1 MEQRQGRYSIIV
13 LLLLV
18 TLVVGFSTY
27 TVYRRAGGS
36 VNSNPFLKPSGSPSV
51 LGEQTTLNE
60 PTLEQTPVIPSVYDI
75 SEEPAQ
81 LENED
86 SKSDTDNNISDLS
99 DFSKDKDYTPTDKAL
114 SELEKKA
121 QLIVSQVENG
131 TVKPEEL
138 FSPVLVDFFGTE
150 DLQKVFRG
158 VKGVSFS
165 NFKLNTQ
172 TEATA
177 DCVLNEETVFVN
189 YTCYFNLFENTWY
202 LYKTTLR

>member
-75 SEEPAQ
+75 SEENSENTPSES
-81 LENED
+81 LEEGQGNNSSSD
-86 SKSDTDNNISDLS
+86 SSDNKNVDLTQ
-99 DFSKDKDYTPTDKAL
+99 SKLTAVEEKAN
-114 SELEKKA
+114 
-121 QLIVSQVENG
+121 LIVSQVENG
-131 TVKPEEL
+131 AVKPEEL
-138 FSPVLVDFFGTE
+138 FSPVLVDFFGAA
-150 DLQKVFRG
+150 DMQKVFEG
-158 VKGVSFS
+158 VKSVKFS
-165 NFKLNTQ
+165 NFNLTSDTQ
-172 TEATA
+172 ATS
-177 DCVLNEETVFVN
+177 DCVLTEEAASAN
-189 YTCYFNLFENTWY
+189 YTCYFSYFEQDWY
-202 LYKTTLR
+202 LYKTELK